1 MSGRCMACVGRGTGA
16 LLPPA
21 GRVVSI
27 GPQASTRGDQGG
39 AAARTV
45 YWSWAI
51 PGSETAPGPGRSP
64 AASTVALKVGG
75 MQKMLTSVEGC
86 PAPSL
91 MSPATEP
98 VSVIVWAPNLAGPKA
113 PGFRCTQSGHVPPPS
128 VQAAVLVPPTLQ
140 ALNVGWSQVPVF
152 APVQHFQGVLRPVQL
167 QVPVPVPLQQPAG
180 TWSPVHCGFALLCG
194 HPGNGSPS
202 KQPVP
207 LPLESRQKPQKT
219 LFWLT
224 QVPVPDALQ
233 QPLGIWSPVHCA
245 FAL

>member
-1 MSGRCMACVGRGTGA
+1 MHGLRREGDGRSASARRSGSEHWR
-16 LLPPA
+16 A
-21 GRVVSI
+21 GLDPS
-27 GPQASTRGDQGG
+27 GLGG

-113 PGFRCTQSGHVPPPS
+113 PGFRCTQSGHAPPPS